1 MADLLRGRDNFGRP
15 VSMDVSSSTEPTD
28 LEIVATDGSVRWL
41 RVQHGPG
48 FDARGALS
56 FDVLVVT
63 DVTRQREVDRMK
75 DDFISTVSHELRTP
89 LTPIKGYASLLLRRN
104 DEIPPERRRE
114 ALQSILERADHM
126 HRLVEDLLL
135 ASRVA
140 NNGERRLPE
149 VGRQAVDI
157 GHVAEKALRS
167 YVIAHPLREFRL
179 DAPDGS
185 VALGDPI
192 RIEQIVANLV
202 SNALKFSDE
211 GTPIDVEIA
220 REGVSVLIRVRDS
233 GRGIPSDK
241 FDEIFEKFK
250 RLEDPLRMETGGAG
264 LGLFIVRQLAR
275 AMGGDVAVES
285 ELGKG
290 STFTV
295 TLTVSN
301 SAAAAAIA
309 APPDRRAQDLAG

>member
-1 MADLLRGRDNFGRP
+1 
-15 VSMDVSSSTEPTD
+15 
-28 LEIVATDGSVRWL
+28 
-41 RVQHGPG
+41 
-48 FDARGALS
+48 
-56 FDVLVVT
+56 
-63 DVTRQREVDRMK
+63 
-75 DDFISTVSHELRTP
+75 
-89 LTPIKGYASLLLRRN
+89 
-104 DEIPPERRRE
+104 
-114 ALQSILERADHM
+114 M

-149 VGRQAVDI
+149 VGRQSVDV

-167 YVIAHPLREFRL
+167 FVIAHPLREFRL
-179 DAPDGS
+179 EAEEAA

-202 SNALKFSDE
+202 SNAIKFSDE
-211 GTPIDVEIA
+211 GTPIDVEVV
-220 REGVSVLIRVRDS
+220 REGVSIQIKVRDT
-233 GRGIPSDK
+233 GRGIPADK
-241 FDEIFEKFK
+241 FGEVFEKFK

-275 AMGGDVAVES
+275 AMGGDVGVES

-295 TLTVSN
+295 TLTVSS
-301 SAAAAAIA
+301 SAAAAA
-309 APPDRRAQDLAG
+309 PPERRAGDLAG